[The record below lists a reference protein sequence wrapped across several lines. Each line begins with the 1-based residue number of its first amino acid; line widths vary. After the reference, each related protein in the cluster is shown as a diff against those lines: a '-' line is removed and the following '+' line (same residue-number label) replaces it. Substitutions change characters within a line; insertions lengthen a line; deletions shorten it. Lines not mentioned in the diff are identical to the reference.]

1 MGGSSLREEL
11 RLSEPLAASRRVCE
25 RRPQTSADDFLCEAL
40 PVRAEVTP
48 EDVRRDDEL
57 LVVQVISQLG
67 QVVHVRQLL
76 PKLVTERKQEV
87 LLLWRSEL
95 EHTEAPRGQ

>member
-1 MGGSSLREEL
+1 M
-11 RLSEPLAASRRVCE
+11 
-25 RRPQTSADDFLCEAL
+25 
-40 PVRAEVTP
+40 RAEVTP

-87 LLLWRSEL
+87 VLLWRSEL
-95 EHTEAPRGQ
+95 QHTEAPRGQ